1 MCKDIAN
8 TVLSQLDYRKIATMY
23 GNGNLRSSL
32 ATPFSTNSTSF
43 SGATYDSIEGRFRI
57 IRKEAAV
64 MKAEVESG
72 ARPAAPPRNANA
84 GGSNSGQ
91 TTPRKS
97 KTTTKKDKTLTG
109 RVTKSNASTPTKKNA
124 NGDLANG
131 IKQEQ
136 DSAASSFSIMDEADA
151 EGDEMMDGN
160 AFFDMGDEGY

>member
-8 TVLSQLDYRKIATMY
+8 TTLSQLDYRKIATMY

-32 ATPFSTNSTSF
+32 ATPSANSTSF

-84 GGSNSGQ
+84 AGSNSGQ
-91 TTPRKS
+91 TTPRKP